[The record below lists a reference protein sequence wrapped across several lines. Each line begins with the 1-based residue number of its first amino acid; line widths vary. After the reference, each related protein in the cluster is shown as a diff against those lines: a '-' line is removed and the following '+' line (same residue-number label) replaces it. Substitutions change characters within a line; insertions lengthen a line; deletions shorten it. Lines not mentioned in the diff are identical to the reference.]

1 MSFYKVANS
10 PVGPRRYNRSKR
22 LTFLFAALRT
32 RSLIARDELAN
43 IATGGACDAELLYS
57 VVGASVRIVNRRA
70 LLDLAWLL
78 SNQPVFEHDLM
89 NSKRIYDYCLKTYGL
104 SGISQMHKVNFA
116 MVAIRVGELD
126 LARRLMA
133 KVPAILPTV
142 SKFFPSVLNSF
153 RMQVLQ
159 EGTNSA
165 FMLNRDYTVSS
176 EFLRIDID
184 NPFRGLSMHDAL
196 QEAATG
202 EAQAWLARL
211 NNEVYGPGVAPISFV
226 SRPKGTPLDS
236 LTVKAESAQPGASK
250 LAGPKVTVVMSA
262 FQPDEHI
269 FAAVRSTLAQTY
281 SNLELLVID
290 DCSGEYYDDILD
302 QVRDLDPRIRVLRQ
316 PVNGGTYKIRNRAMD
331 EATGELITFQDSD
344 DWMHPQRIELQV
356 ANLIYH
362 PDAVGNISLSTRL
375 TDRLE
380 AVESGR
386 RLRVGICE
394 PALMFWRVKVR
405 DKIGYFDHVRKSGDS
420 EFRKRMNKAFDVDC
434 PVVHPFRILTIQRA
448 DNGGLTQ
455 GDLGFR
461 WITEFRTHYRD
472 SYLYWHGKL
481 GKASNWHVPREGGN
495 QFYAPRGVT
504 MLSADARATRHF
516 DVVLGCNLRD
526 NENVR
531 AALVRYQEI
540 QATGASVAF
549 LQLNNIYPR
558 SLSRSI
564 GAPILDL
571 LNSGKAELVYPRDHI
586 ITQRLEVLAPSS
598 WLMSHDGTEFNWEVE
613 DLAIVDLSQ
622 AREQFVPE
630 GPTIKDDLR
639 LTLRR
644 SFGPDVI
651 GGHIERIGE

>member
-1 MSFYKVANS
+1 MTQYKVANS

-57 VVGASVRIVNRRA
+57 VVGSSVKIENKRA
-70 LLDLAWLL
+70 FYDLAWLL
-78 SNQPVFEHDLM
+78 SNQPVFEHDVL
-89 NSKRIYDYCLKTYGL
+89 NAQRIYDYCLREWGMNDF
-104 SGISQMHKVNFA
+104 SHMHRVNFA
-116 MVAIRVGELD
+116 MVAIRVGEID

-133 KVPAILPTV
+133 KVPTVLPLAAR
-142 SKFFPSVLNSF
+142 FFPKVLNSV

-165 FMLNRDYTVSS
+165 FMFNRDYTLST

-184 NPFRGLSMHDAL
+184 NPFRGESMHDAVV
-196 QEAATG
+196 AAGTDEG
-202 EAQAWLARL
+202 RAWLKRL
-211 NNEVYGPGVAPISFV
+211 SDQLLEPSAAPLGFIAK
-226 SRPKGTPLDS
+226 PAGTPLDS
-236 LTVKAESAQPGASK
+236 LTVIGEQAAPGASR
-250 LAGPKVTVVMSA
+250 LQGPKVTVVMSA

-281 SNLELLVID
+281 ANLELLVID
-290 DCSGEYYDDILD
+290 DCSGEYYDDILG
-302 QVRDLDPRIRVLRQ
+302 QVADMDSRIRVLRQ
-316 PVNGGTYKIRNRAMD
+316 PVNGGTYRIRNRAMD
-331 EATGELITFQDSD
+331 EAAGELITFQDSD
-344 DWMHPQRIELQV
+344 DWMHPQRLELQV
-356 ANLIYH
+356 ENLIFN

-394 PALMFWRVKVR
+394 PALMFWREKVR

-434 PVVHPFRILTIQRA
+434 PVVHPFRILTVQRA

-472 SYLYWHGKL
+472 SYLYWHSKI
-481 GKASNWHVPREGGN
+481 GKATNWNVPREGTN
-495 QFYAPRGVT
+495 RFFAPRGVT
-504 MLSADARATRHF
+504 MLSADARATREF
-516 DVVLGCNLRD
+516 DLVLGCNMRD

-531 AALVRYQEI
+531 ATLVRYQEALAEG
-540 QATGASVAF
+540 QSVAF

-558 SLSRSI
+558 SLARSI

-571 LNSGKAELVYPRDHI
+571 LNNGRADLVYPRDHI
-586 ITQRLEVLAPSS
+586 VAKRVEIMAPSS
-598 WLMSHDGTEFNWEVE
+598 WLMSHDGTEFNWEVA
-613 DLAIVDLSQ
+613 DLAIVDLKQ

-630 GPTIKDDLR
+630 GPTIQDDLR
-639 LTLRR
+639 LSLRR
-644 SFGPDVI
+644 SFGPDVV

>member
-1 MSFYKVANS
+1 MSPYKVANS

-43 IATGGACDAELLYS
+43 IATASSCDAELLYS
-57 VVGASVRIVNRRA
+57 VIGSSVNIPNRRA
-70 LLDLAWLL
+70 LFDLAWLL
-78 SNQPVFEHDLM
+78 ANQPIFEHDLN
-89 NSKRIYDYCLKTYGL
+89 NSKRIYDHCLQAYGL
-104 SGISQMHKVNFA
+104 AAFTQMHKIQYA
-116 MVAIRVGELD
+116 MVALRVGDAD
-126 LARRLMA
+126 LARRLVS
-133 KVPAILPTV
+133 KLRTILPAV
-142 SKFFPSVLNSF
+142 ARFFPQALNSV

-165 FMLNRDYTVSS
+165 FMLNRDYTLST

-184 NPFRGLSMHDAL
+184 NPFRGLSMHDAVEAVR
-196 QEAATG
+196 QPEAAD
-202 EAQAWLARL
+202 WLKRL
-211 NNEVYGPGVAPISFV
+211 NAEVFGPRVAPIRFS
-226 SRPKGTPLDS
+226 SRPQGSPLDS
-236 LTVKAESAQPGASK
+236 LTVAKDEAQPGTSK
-250 LAGPKVTVVMSA
+250 LQGPKVTVVMSA

-269 FAAVRSTLAQTY
+269 FSAVRSTLAQTY
-281 SNLELLVID
+281 GNLELLVID
-290 DCSGEYYDDILD
+290 DCSGDYYDDVLAE
-302 QVRDLDPRIRVLRQ
+302 VAALDPRVRVLRQ
-316 PVNGGTYKIRNRAMD
+316 PENGGTYRIRNRAMD

-380 AVESGR
+380 AVESAR
-386 RLRVGICE
+386 RLRIGICE
-394 PALMFWRVKVR
+394 PSLMFWRIKVR

-434 PVVHPFRILTIQRA
+434 PVVHPFQILTIQRA

-472 SYLYWHGKL
+472 SYLYWHNKL
-481 GKASNWHVPREGGN
+481 GKAQAWHVPRTGTN

-504 MLSADARATRHF
+504 MLGADARAKRSF
-516 DVVLGCNLRD
+516 DLVLACNMRD

-531 AALVRYQEI
+531 ATLARYQE
-540 QATGASVAF
+540 ALAEGNSVAF

-558 SLSRSI
+558 SLARSI
-564 GAPILDL
+564 AAPILDL

-586 ITQRLEVLAPSS
+586 VAKRVEVLAPSS
-598 WLMSHDGTEFNWEVE
+598 WLMSHDGTEFAWEVE
-613 DLAIVDLSQ
+613 DLAMVDLSQ

-630 GPTIKDDLR
+630 GATIKEDLR
-639 LTLRR
+639 VSLRR

-651 GGHIERIGE
+651 GGPIERI

>member
-1 MSFYKVANS
+1 MSSYKLANS

-43 IATGGACDAELLYS
+43 IATGGSCDADLLYS
-57 VVGASVRIVNRRA
+57 VIGSSVTIQNRRA
-70 LLDLAWLL
+70 LFDLGWLL
-78 SNQPVFEHDLM
+78 SNQPIFEHDLT
-89 NSKRIYDYCLKTYGL
+89 NAKRIYDYCLKTYGL
-104 SGISQMHKVNFA
+104 SGFSQMHRVNFA
-116 MVAIRVGELD
+116 MVAIRVGETE
-126 LARRLMA
+126 LAGRLLA
-133 KVPAILPTV
+133 KSRTVLPLV
-142 SKFFPSVLNSF
+142 ARFFPQALNSV

-165 FMLNRDYTVSS
+165 FMFNRDYTLST
-176 EFLRIDID
+176 EFLRIDVD
-184 NPFRGLSMHDAL
+184 NPFRGESMHDAL
-196 QEAATG
+196 GVAATPEAA
-202 EAQAWLARL
+202 AWLTRL
-211 NNEVYGPGVAPISFV
+211 NTEVFGPRVAPISFV
-226 SRPKGTPLDS
+226 KRPAGTPLDS
-236 LTVKAESAQPGASK
+236 LTVSAPEAQPGSSK
-250 LAGPKVTVVMSA
+250 LKGPKVTVVMSA

-269 FAAVRSTLAQTY
+269 FAAVHSTLAQTY
-281 SNLELLVID
+281 ANIELLIID
-290 DCSGEYYDDILD
+290 DCSGEYYDDIFEQLTAVD
-302 QVRDLDPRIRVLRQ
+302 ERVRVLRQ

-386 RLRVGICE
+386 RLRIGICE
-394 PALMFWRVKVR
+394 PSLMFWRVKVR

-434 PVVHPFRILTIQRA
+434 PVVHPFQILTIQRA

-472 SYLYWHGKL
+472 SYLYWHSKL
-481 GKASNWHVPREGGN
+481 GKASNWNVPRDGGN

-504 MLSADARATRHF
+504 MLSADARATRKF
-516 DVVLGCNLRD
+516 DLVLACNMRD

-531 AALVRYQEI
+531 ATLVRYQEALAEG
-540 QATGASVAF
+540 QSVAF

-558 SLSRSI
+558 SLARSI
-564 GAPILDL
+564 GTPILDL

-586 ITQRLEVLAPSS
+586 IAKRVEILAPSS

-613 DLAIVDLSQ
+613 DLAMVDLKV
-622 AREQFVPE
+622 AREQFIPE
-630 GPTIKDDLR
+630 GETIAEDLR
-639 LTLRR
+639 VALRR
-644 SFGPDVI
+644 SFGPDVV
-651 GGHIERIGE
+651 GGHIERI

>member
-1 MSFYKVANS
+1 MTQYKVANS

-57 VVGASVRIVNRRA
+57 VVGSSVKIENRRA
-70 LLDLAWLL
+70 LYDLAWLL
-78 SNQPVFEHDLM
+78 SNQPVFEHDVI
-89 NSKRIYDYCLKTYGL
+89 NSKRIYDYCLSAWGMADF
-104 SGISQMHKVNFA
+104 SHMHRVNFA
-116 MVAIRVGELD
+116 MVAIRVGEVD
-126 LARRLMA
+126 LARRLMV
-133 KVPAILPTV
+133 KVPTVLPLA
-142 SKFFPSVLNSF
+142 SRFFPKALNSV
-153 RMQVLQ
+153 RMQMLQ

-165 FMLNRDYTVSS
+165 FMFNRDYTVSS

-184 NPFRGLSMHDAL
+184 NPFRGLSMHDAVVAAGTD
-196 QEAATG
+196 EAR
-202 EAQAWLARL
+202 AWLKRL
-211 NNEVYGPGVAPISFV
+211 SEQLFEPTTAALAFT
-226 SRPKGTPLDS
+226 PKPFGTPLDS
-236 LTVKAESAQPGASK
+236 LTVAAGQAQPGASR
-250 LAGPKVTVVMSA
+250 LQGPKVTVVMSA

-281 SNLELLVID
+281 GNFELLVID
-290 DCSGEYYDDILD
+290 DCSGEYYDDILG
-302 QVRDLDPRIRVLRQ
+302 QVAELDPRIRVLRQ
-316 PVNGGTYKIRNRAMD
+316 PVNGGTYRIRNRAMD

-344 DWMHPQRIELQV
+344 DWMHPQRLELQV
-356 ANLIYH
+356 ENLIFN

-394 PALMFWRVKVR
+394 PALMFWREKVR

-434 PVVHPFRILTIQRA
+434 PVVHPFRILTVQRA

-472 SYLYWHGKL
+472 SYLYWHSKL
-481 GKASNWHVPREGGN
+481 GKATNWHVGREGTN
-495 QFYAPRGVT
+495 RFFAPRGVT
-504 MLSADARATRHF
+504 MLSADARATREF
-516 DVVLGCNLRD
+516 DLVLGCNMRD

-531 AALVRYQEI
+531 ATLVRYQEALAEG
-540 QATGASVAF
+540 QSVAF

-558 SLSRSI
+558 SLARSI

-571 LNSGKAELVYPRDHI
+571 LNNGKADLVYPRDHI
-586 ITQRLEVLAPSS
+586 VAKRVEILAPSS
-598 WLMSHDGTEFNWEVE
+598 WLMSTTEP
-613 DLAIVDLSQ
+613 SSTG
-622 AREQFVPE
+622 R
-630 GPTIKDDLR
+630 LR
-639 LTLRR
+639 TWQ
-644 SFGPDVI
+644 SWT
-651 GGHIERIGE
+651 

>member
-57 VVGASVRIVNRRA
+57 VVGASVRIVNQRA
-70 LLDLAWLL
+70 LFDLAWLL
-78 SNQPVFEHDLM
+78 SNQPVFEHDLL
-89 NSKRIYDYCLKTYGL
+89 NAKRIYDHCLKTYGL
-104 SGISQMHKVNFA
+104 ARFSQMHKVNFA
-116 MVAIRVGELD
+116 MVAIRLGEID

-142 SKFFPSVLNSF
+142 SKFFPKVLNSV

-165 FMLNRDYTVSS
+165 FMFNRDYTVSS
-176 EFLRIDID
+176 EFLRIDIE

-196 QEAATG
+196 SEAATP
-202 EAQAWLARL
+202 EAGAWLARL
-211 NNEVYGPGVAPISFV
+211 NAEVFGPAVAPLSFI

-236 LTVKAESAQPGASK
+236 LTVKAADAQPGASK

-281 SNLELLVID
+281 ANLELLVID
-290 DCSGEYYDDILD
+290 DCSGEYYDDILQ
-302 QVRDLDPRIRVLRQ
+302 QVADLDPRVRVIRQ
-316 PVNGGTYKIRNRAMD
+316 PVNGGTYRIRNRAMD
-331 EATGELITFQDSD
+331 EAEGELITFQDSD
-344 DWMHPQRIELQV
+344 DWMHPQRLELQV

-362 PDAVGNISLSTRL
+362 PDAVGNVSLSTRL

-394 PALMFWRVKVR
+394 PALMFWRIKVR

-420 EFRKRMNKAFDVDC
+420 EFRKRMNKAFDC

-472 SYLYWHGKL
+472 SYLYWHSKL
-481 GKASNWHVPREGGN
+481 GKTTNWHVPREGGN

-504 MLSADARATRHF
+504 MLSADARDTRHF
-516 DVVLGCNLRD
+516 DVVLGANLRD
-526 NENVR
+526 SENVR

-586 ITQRLEVLAPSS
+586 VAKRLEVLAPSS

-622 AREQFVPE
+622 TREQFVPE

-639 LTLRR
+639 LSLRR
-644 SFGPDVI
+644 SFGPDVV

>member
-1 MSFYKVANS
+1 MSAYKVANS

-43 IATGGACDAELLYS
+43 IATGGSCDAELLYS
-57 VVGASVRIVNRRA
+57 VIGSSVTIANRRA
-70 LLDLAWLL
+70 LYDLAWLL
-78 SNQPVFEHDLM
+78 SNQPIFEHDLM
-89 NSKRIYDYCLKTYGL
+89 NAKRIYDYCLSAYGL
-104 SGISQMHKVNFA
+104 KSFSQMHKVNFA
-116 MVAIRVGELD
+116 IVAIRMADTG
-126 LARRLMA
+126 LAHALME
-133 KVPAILPTV
+133 KQPTLLPWV
-142 SKFFPSVLNSF
+142 SKFYPQALNSV

-165 FMLNRDYTVSS
+165 FMFNRDYTLST

-184 NPFRGLSMHDAL
+184 NPFRGLSMNDAVAETRTT
-196 QEAATG
+196 EAG
-202 EAQAWLARL
+202 SWLKRL
-211 NNEVYGPGVAPISFV
+211 NDEVFGPRVAPIVFAK
-226 SRPKGTPLDS
+226 RPQGSPLDS
-236 LTVKAESAQPGASK
+236 LTVDAPEAQPGASK
-250 LAGPKVTVVMSA
+250 LQGPKVTVVMSA

-269 FAAVRSTLAQTY
+269 FSAVRSTLAQTY
-281 SNLELLVID
+281 ANLELLVID
-290 DCSGEYYDDILD
+290 DCSGDYYDDVLA
-302 QVRDLDPRIRVLRQ
+302 QVAALDPRVRVLRQ
-316 PVNGGTYKIRNRAMD
+316 PVNGGTYRIRNRAMD

-380 AVESGR
+380 AVESAR
-386 RLRVGICE
+386 RLRIGICE
-394 PALMFWRVKVR
+394 PALMFWREKVR

-434 PVVHPFRILTIQRA
+434 PVVHPFQILTIQRA

-472 SYLYWHGKL
+472 SYLYWHNKL
-481 GKASNWHVPREGGN
+481 GKASNWNVPREGTN

-504 MLSADARATRHF
+504 MLSAEARATREF
-516 DVVLGCNLRD
+516 DLVIACNMRD

-531 AALVRYQEI
+531 ATLVRYQE
-540 QATGASVAF
+540 ALAEGHSVAF

-586 ITQRLEVLAPSS
+586 MAKRVEILAPSS
-598 WLMSHDGTEFNWEVE
+598 WLMSHDGSEFNWEVE
-613 DLAIVDLSQ
+613 DLAMVDISV
-622 AREQFVPE
+622 AREQFIPE
-630 GPTIKDDLR
+630 GPTIAEDLR
-639 LTLRR
+639 VALRR
-644 SFGPDVI
+644 SFGPDVV
-651 GGHIERIGE
+651 GGHIERI

>member
-1 MSFYKVANS
+1 MSDFKVANS

-43 IATGGACDAELLYS
+43 IATAGACDAELLYS
-57 VVGASVRIVNRRA
+57 VIGSAVDVSNRRA

-78 SNQPVFEHDLM
+78 SNQPIFEHDLI
-89 NSKRIYDYCLKTYGL
+89 NADRIYAHCLKAFGL
-104 SGISQMHKVNFA
+104 GEFSHMHKTNYA
-116 MVAIRVGELD
+116 MVALRMGD
-126 LARRLMA
+126 APLARRLLA
-133 KVPAILPTV
+133 KTRLVLPFAER
-142 SKFFPSVLNSF
+142 FFPQALNSV

-159 EGTNSA
+159 ESTNSA
-165 FMLNRDYTVSS
+165 FMLNRDYTIST
-176 EFLRIDID
+176 EFLRIDAD

-196 QEAATG
+196 EQASTPEAA
-202 EAQAWLARL
+202 AWLARL
-211 NNEVYGPGVAPISFV
+211 NNEICGNRVAPLAFAP
-226 SRPKGTPLDS
+226 RPNGSPFDS
-236 LTVKAESAQPGASK
+236 LTVTAASARPGASK
-250 LAGPKVTVVMSA
+250 MKGPKVTVVMSA

-269 FAAVRSTLAQTY
+269 FAAVHSTLAQTY
-281 SNLELLVID
+281 ANIELLVID
-290 DCSGEYYDDILD
+290 DCSGEYYDDILK
-302 QVRDLDPRIRVLRQ
+302 QVAELDPRVRVLRQ
-316 PVNGGTYKIRNRAMD
+316 PENGGTYRIRNRAMD
-331 EATGELITFQDSD
+331 EAAGELITFQDSD

-386 RLRVGICE
+386 RLRIGICE
-394 PALMFWRVKVR
+394 PSLMFWREKVR

-420 EFRKRMNKAFDVDC
+420 EFRKRMNRAFDVDC
-434 PVVHPFRILTIQRA
+434 PVVHPFKILTLQRA

-472 SYLYWHGKL
+472 SYMYWHSKL
-481 GKASNWHVPREGGN
+481 GKATNWNVPREGTN
-495 QFYAPRGVT
+495 QFWAPRGVT
-504 MLSADARATRHF
+504 MLGADARATRRF
-516 DVVLGCNLRD
+516 DLVLACNLRD

-531 AALVRYQEI
+531 AALGRYQ
-540 QATGASVAF
+540 QALAEGQSVAF

-558 SLSRSI
+558 TLARSI
-564 GAPILDL
+564 GAPVMDL
-571 LNSGKAELVYPRDHI
+571 LNSGKVDMVYPNDHI
-586 ITQRLEVLAPSS
+586 VAGRVEVLAPSA

-613 DLAIVDLSQ
+613 DLAIVDLS
-622 AREQFVPE
+622 ATREQFVPQ
-630 GPTIKDDLR
+630 GKTIADDLR

-644 SFGPDVI
+644 SFGPDVV
-651 GGHIERIGE
+651 GGHIERVS